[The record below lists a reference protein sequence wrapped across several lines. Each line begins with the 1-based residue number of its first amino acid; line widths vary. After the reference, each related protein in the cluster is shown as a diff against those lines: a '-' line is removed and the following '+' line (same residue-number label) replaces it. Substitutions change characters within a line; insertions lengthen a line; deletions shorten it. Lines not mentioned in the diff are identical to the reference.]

1 VFENIIEQGAVLQ
14 LKDDILRARRAPSM
28 LFYGPPES
36 GKGSAALELARVL
49 SCEKGGEWK
58 CSCPSCERHR
68 YLQHDDL
75 LVLGPRSFQA
85 EISASLSAFLRSPD
99 VSSAKLL
106 FYRAIRKLQIRFSPV
121 LIEDDPK
128 AGKIAAVLQSLEE
141 GLDEFLRLNTQTI
154 EKAVL
159 EKKCAALVKDALA
172 LDGEGQGGAIPISRI
187 RRACYWCRIAP
198 NGKRKTLIIENAEN
212 MREEARNS
220 LLKLLEEP
228 PDTICIVL
236 TAQRREAIMA
246 TILSRLRPYRFL
258 KRSAESEKEV
268 IRRVFQ
274 DTVDEKIAVTGS
286 VLSAYLDSFLAQ
298 GSEKMYPLAVWF
310 IVSLARSASVYAK
323 KSAGAIPRFVNALGE
338 RYAPI
343 ANAGGIQR
351 AVRDAEVIKTL
362 LAQSGNFEDDSFS
375 RFLKICLDLTGSLT
389 RETGD
394 PQFIAYNGIFK
405 KHIGEAL
412 TAVDIL
418 NQSVTLALEA
428 LFHRLKKD
436 IIRGVNV

>member
-1 VFENIIEQGAVLQ
+1 
-14 LKDDILRARRAPSM
+14 
-28 LFYGPPES
+28 
-36 GKGSAALELARVL
+36 
-49 SCEKGGEWK
+49 
-58 CSCPSCERHR
+58 
-68 YLQHDDL
+68 
-75 LVLGPRSFQA
+75 
-85 EISASLSAFLRSPD
+85 
-99 VSSAKLL
+99 
-106 FYRAIRKLQIRFSPV
+106 
-121 LIEDDPK
+121 
-128 AGKIAAVLQSLEE
+128 
-141 GLDEFLRLNTQTI
+141 
-154 EKAVL
+154 
-159 EKKCAALVKDALA
+159 
-172 LDGEGQGGAIPISRI
+172 
-187 RRACYWCRIAP
+187 
-198 NGKRKTLIIENAEN
+198 
-212 MREEARNS
+212 
-220 LLKLLEEP
+220 
-228 PDTICIVL
+228 
-236 TAQRREAIMA
+236 
-246 TILSRLRPYRFL
+246 
-258 KRSAESEKEV
+258 
-268 IRRVFQ
+268 VFQ